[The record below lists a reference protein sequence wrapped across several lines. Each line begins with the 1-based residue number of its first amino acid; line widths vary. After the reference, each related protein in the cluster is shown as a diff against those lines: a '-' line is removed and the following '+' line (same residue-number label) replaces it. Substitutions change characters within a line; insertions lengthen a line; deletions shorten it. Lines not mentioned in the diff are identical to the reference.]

1 MIYQYICDALRKN
14 KVTRKIGYAIN
25 KRYYIYIKKYIFE
38 LQAAWR
44 KKFGSKEYDGLKK
57 YKNLHAG
64 KRCFIVCTG
73 PSLSFVDLELIK
85 NDFSFGMN
93 SILKILDQTDWRPTF
108 YGVQDIKV
116 FQKMH
121 SYIDDSGIKDVFIS
135 DIVESRVIKSEN
147 VKKPDNAKI
156 FPLNLYGHQYNC
168 KNPKFKFSDD
178 ISACVYDGYSITY
191 SLIQIACYMGFQEI
205 YLLGCDNSYAKEP
218 GKQYFVSHGIVDPN
232 AQRQAEYQRIAF
244 ECARKYAQS
253 KGIHIYNATRGGAL
267 EVFPRVNLDEVMK

>member
-1 MIYQYICDALRKN
+1 MFKKVCDFLRSIEP
-14 KVTRKIGYAIN
+14 VRKIGYQIN
-25 KRYYIYIKKYIFE
+25 SFFYICIRKQLYE
-38 LQAAWR
+38 LQALCR
-44 KKFGSKEYDGLKK
+44 KCFGSKK
-57 YKNLHAG
+57 YSSLAQYKDRYKG
-64 KRCFIVCTG
+64 KRCFVVCTG
-73 PSLSFVDLELIK
+73 PSLTFEDLKLIEGEYA
-85 NDFSFGMN
+85 FGMN
-93 SILKILDQTDWRPTF
+93 SILKIFGDTTWRPTF

-121 SYIDDSGIKDVFIS
+121 SYIDSSGIQDVFIS
-135 DIVESRVIKSEN
+135 DIVESRVIKGEK
-147 VKKPDNAKI
+147 VKKLDNAKI

-191 SLIQIACYMGFQEI
+191 SLIQIACYMGFKEI

-218 GKQYFVSHGIVDPN
+218 EKQYFVSHGIVDPN

-244 ECARKYAQS
+244 ECAKKHTER